1 MTQSWN
7 DLSPLHIASCL
18 FGKGSASMVNLL
30 LEYGADPLQ
39 GIEYSQFIR
48 MKQLPQE
55 SQQQQRKVKRQVGS
69 DAKKIPEEIKETL
82 KGKMVYPLDLGVAV
96 RNRDVVALFL
106 SRMSKESVIQNQF
119 CLVIRQDLE
128 ILGALLDAGADV
140 LQTNQRYS
148 SSLLSPIRSWEAD
161 RIFSIFLGAAAC
173 FILRLGV
180 VTAISSD
187 LACTLRPRS
196 TCQASANGK
205 KKTITTTA
213 TTSTNKDNTCS
224 FFFRRKDSPPRSHQQ
239 PARHGDSASFD
250 FRC

>member
-48 MKQLPQE
+48 MKQLPQG

-82 KGKMVYPLDLGVAV
+82 KGRMVYPLDLGVAV

-106 SRMSKESVIQNQF
+106 SRMSKEAVTQNRF

-140 LQTNQRYS
+140 VQTNQRYS
-148 SSLLSPIRSWEAD
+148 C
-161 RIFSIFLGAAAC
+161 FFFFFFFFLKTISKASC
-173 FILRLGV
+173 FIFDCLLFSRGSSILHLAARRGDCDIIRFALHFKAPINLRGE
-180 VTAISSD
+180 
-187 LACTLRPRS
+187 R
-196 TCQASANGK
+196 NW
-205 KKTITTTA
+205 
-213 TTSTNKDNTCS
+213 
-224 FFFRRKDSPPRSHQQ
+224 
-239 PARHGDSASFD
+239 
-250 FRC
+250 